1 MLLLLL
7 LLPLLFPLSASAEN
21 LCILSANSIDSGS
34 TCNSF
39 GAESPFKPRCIN
51 NSSSPYGSAFSNHS
65 AANPLKT
72 KTPQFYGLQKKCRD
86 RLSTNPYDP
95 ISVSNI
101 YSVSEVTIHQ
111 SRSIICTARE
121 KILSSRQPPPILMG
135 QAGASKGDRSP
146 VCG

>member
-7 LLPLLFPLSASAEN
+7 LLLLFPLSASAEN
-21 LCILSANSIDSGS
+21 LGILSANSIDSGS

-39 GAESPFKPRCIN
+39 GAESPFKPGCIN
-51 NSSSPYGSAFSNHS
+51 NSSSPYGSSFSNQS
-65 AANPLKT
+65 AANPLET
-72 KTPQFYGLQKKCRD
+72 KTPQFYGLQKKYRD

-111 SRSIICTARE
+111 SPSIICTARE
-121 KILSSRQPPPILMG
+121 NSIEQTAPTDPYGSGRRIEG
-135 QAGASKGDRSP
+135 R
-146 VCG
+146 